1 MLSLQNGR
9 LFCAFRRAKARGT
22 CGTRHAEERAREKTR
37 LSKPRVSRAL
47 HAHLAFA
54 SACLKNAKK
63 IGLVLQA
70 SVYRA
75 KNDCNACGFERNNK
89 YHVNQEF
96 NVLF

>member
-1 MLSLQNGR
+1 MGVYFVRLGEPRHGGHAAQDTRRKGR
-9 LFCAFRRAKARGT
+9 GK
-22 CGTRHAEERAREKTR
+22 KTR

-70 SVYRA
+70 SVYWA

>member
-1 MLSLQNGR
+1 MGVYFVR
-9 LFCAFRRAKARGT
+9 LGELRHGGHAAQDTRRKG
-22 CGTRHAEERAREKTR
+22 REKKTR
-37 LSKPRVSRAL
+37 PSKPRVSRAL

-70 SVYRA
+70 SVYWA

-89 YHVNQEF
+89 YRVNQEF